1 MIPPQNNDL
10 IRQNE
15 KLKVE
20 LREAQRQLQ
29 KMKAAAANSER
40 SSPEGGGGEGKG
52 SPDPEDGELSE
63 GQLIMRLKNQG
74 RHRSICFQ
82 RYSSNKSCL
91 LTEWLHCVSAISCLL
106 LLFPYPR
113 QLCNLN
119 RRWFSPKAAPSLQ
132 CNNT

>member
-1 MIPPQNNDL
+1 MKQNFKLRFFYFLLNFLQNNDL

-29 KMKAAAANSER
+29 KMKTAAANSER
-40 SSPEGGGGEGKG
+40 SSPEEGGEGKG

-74 RHRSICFQ
+74 HYNSMCF
-82 RYSSNKSCL
+82 RL
-91 LTEWLHCVSAISCLL
+91 AW
-106 LLFPYPR
+106 
-113 QLCNLN
+113 
-119 RRWFSPKAAPSLQ
+119 
-132 CNNT
+132 

>member
-1 MIPPQNNDL
+1 MNNENGILRHFSSKTSIKLRFFYFLLNFLQNNDL

-29 KMKAAAANSER
+29 KMKTAAANSER
-40 SSPEGGGGEGKG
+40 SSPEEGGEGKG

-74 RHRSICFQ
+74 LYNSMCF
-82 RYSSNKSCL
+82 R
-91 LTEWLHCVSAISCLL
+91 
-106 LLFPYPR
+106 FPPKQIWFGGDWR
-113 QLCNLN
+113 VCSQHKMILCHIT
-119 RRWFSPKAAPSLQ
+119 
-132 CNNT
+132 CD

>member
-29 KMKAAAANSER
+29 KMKAAAAAANSER

-82 RYSSNKSCL
+82 RNSSGKIKSM
-91 LTEWLHCVSAISCLL
+91 
-106 LLFPYPR
+106 
-113 QLCNLN
+113 
-119 RRWFSPKAAPSLQ
+119 
-132 CNNT
+132 